1 RTVERIITAAS
12 ALSAVTNEQRRER
25 LFARLSRQSAELRSF
40 LTELHEG
47 GISQEQLAPIEGYA
61 VQLEANLTA
70 LDADVRL
77 RLNLI
82 GRIRGLRQELF
93 QTNEETRQLL
103 GPTFLVYDS
112 QLDHLARLF
121 ADAGQAP
128 VVHE

>member
-1 RTVERIITAAS
+1 M
-12 ALSAVTNEQRRER
+12 QER
-25 LFARLSRQSAELRSF
+25 LFARHSRQSSDLRSF

-82 GRIRGLRQELF
+82 GRIRGLRQDLF

-112 QLDHLARLF
+112 QLDHLTNLF

-128 VVHE
+128 VAR